1 MGKSNLT
8 FFNMLGL
15 EVREEEAQRLA
26 KQRQRWHRS
35 RQRRNLRDFVCK
47 DNGAGEPLLTS
58 GSLASNSSGS
68 SYRDEKTGIDDYG
81 ARKYKSDKG
90 PRRQSVSDRAVHC
103 STAVN
108 DTMSYSSCHCCGV
121 HIHLPQNFH
130 PYVFAAHL
138 KSAVPAV
145 DDFMRSL
152 RSLRNEL
159 DLCDGLGKSHAA
171 GAVAGDQGRH
181 RGANS
186 ERHGIRICSKD
197 VADGHAGHEQS
208 DTNADGSTREKEAVE
223 DTLARLDL

>member
-8 FFNMLGL
+8 FFDMLGL
-15 EVREEEAQRLA
+15 QVREEEASGSDWQ
-26 KQRQRWHRS
+26 S
-35 RQRRNLRDFVCK
+35 DDSEGNLRDFVRKEK
-47 DNGAGEPLLTS
+47 DAEEPPLTS

-81 ARKYKSDKG
+81 ARKYKSDKS
-90 PRRQSVSDRAVHC
+90 PRRQSVSDMAVHC

-108 DTMSYSSCHCCGV
+108 DAMSYSSCHCCGV

-145 DDFMRSL
+145 DDFMHSL

-159 DLCDGLGKSHAA
+159 DLCDGLGKGHTA
-171 GAVAGDQGRH
+171 GAGAGDQGCH
-181 RGANS
+181 RGAKS
-186 ERHGIRICSKD
+186 ERHGTRRCSKD
-197 VADGHAGHEQS
+197 VADGHPSHEQS
-208 DTNADGSTREKEAVE
+208 NANADGSTREKKAVE
-223 DTLARLDL
+223 DTLARLVL